1 MSPPLTT
8 FLFEAANFL
17 VLAGV
22 LTWLL
27 FRPVRS
33 AIEKRRE
40 SIAREHQQA
49 AEKLADADRMRAE
62 IAERLNQLDEELR
75 AQRETA
81 KKEAGEEAERIVA
94 ETREAAERERAALK
108 RQMAYL
114 EHARVERLSNIIAA
128 TTGQAVGRLLQDI
141 ADSDLDE
148 ALLKEGRS
156 RLASFNGKKI
166 APVIVES
173 ARKLTD
179 EERINLQNALKEA
192 GQTIEFRVA
201 EELKVGLRIS
211 TNQGLIDLSGAGL
224 AEFAERSLSAQLK
237 QFGEEPERD
246 GST

>member
-1 MSPPLTT
+1 MSPAITT

-33 AIEKRRE
+33 AIEQRRDA
-40 SIAREHQQA
+40 IAREGQQA
-49 AEKLADADRMRAE
+49 AERLAEADRMRAE
-62 IAERLNQLDEELR
+62 IADRLAKLDEELR
-75 AQRETA
+75 AQREA
-81 KKEAGEEAERIVA
+81 SRQNAALESERILA

-114 EHARVERLSNIIAA
+114 DHARMERLSNIIAA
-128 TTGQAVGRLLQDI
+128 ATGQAVGRLLQDI
-141 ADSDLDE
+141 ADSNLDK
-148 ALLKEGRS
+148 ALLNEGRC
-156 RLASFNGKKI
+156 RLESINGKAI
-166 APVIVES
+166 APVLIES
-173 ARKLTD
+173 ARKLSD
-179 EERINLQNALKEA
+179 EERSSLQNAIKMP

-224 AEFAERSLSAQLK
+224 AEFAERRLAAQLK
-237 QFGEEPERD
+237 QD
-246 GST
+246 SDV